1 METYSAAHEKEE
13 RRFMRSGFVRSLL
26 GILLCWLPLVGQL
39 LSVSGYLRQA
49 VRLTRKHRVRLA
61 FATIFAVL
69 SVIISIGA
77 LSAELYIYAKR
88 PDIMEQVKTEA
99 QRLLFAGSPEEGME
113 GDELPM
119 EEDEYSTDDE
129 NWVQDENG
137 EWRYVGEDDDEVNDG
152 WELNEKG
159 EWVYTGE
166 DEQGTEDD
174 GWVLNDKGEWEYTGE
189 DTQSP
194 SPITRTDDSDSSVPM
209 PDPFG

>member
-26 GILLCWLPLVGQL
+26 GILLCWLPLVGQM
-39 LSVSGYLRQA
+39 LSISGYLRQA

-69 SVIISIGA
+69 SVVVSIGA
-77 LSAELYIYAKR
+77 LCTELYVYAKR
-88 PDIMEQVKTEA
+88 PDIVEQVKTEA
-99 QRLLFAGSPEEGME
+99 QKLLFAGAPEGGEYGEEG
-113 GDELPM
+113 
-119 EEDEYSTDDE
+119 EEYLEEDDEYSTDDE

-137 EWRYVGEDDDEVNDG
+137 EWHYVGEDEDEVNDG

-174 GWVLNDKGEWEYTGE
+174 GWVLNDKGEWEYVGGVSTG
-189 DTQSP
+189 
-194 SPITRTDDSDSSVPM
+194 TDDNDSSVPM
-209 PDPFG
+209 PDAVG